1 MNSLKIIIKGG
12 KFVINYNKNELIN
25 TTLDK
30 YYETFSH
37 MLDTSDYVPDKFND
51 KIGKYIFKNLKKTF
65 KLIDSDDRKFQ
76 RKFKKDIKNLEKE
89 KRLEERKLAKENKPK
104 KEKFKR
110 LKNILNKLKGLM
122 KFRFRKTKETN
133 PDN

>member
-1 MNSLKIIIKGG
+1 M
-12 KFVINYNKNELIN
+12 INYNKNELIN

-89 KRLEERKLAKENKPK
+89 KRLEERKSAKENKPK

-122 KFRFRKTKETN
+122 KFRFRKAKETN